1 MLPIFLTDNTQMVQM
16 QNQWSSQLNPILRN
30 ALNQG
35 LLLQNVQLVSGANVI
50 NHKLGRNLV
59 GWFITRQ
66 RSAATLYDTQ
76 DVNQISNLTLNLT
89 SSATV
94 NVDLYVF

>member
-1 MLPIFLTDNTQMVQM
+1 MLPIFLTDNTQLVMM

-35 LLLQNVQLVSGANVI
+35 LLLQNVQLVNGANVI

-76 DVNQISNLTLNLT
+76 DTNQMPNLTLNLT
-89 SSATV
+89 SSAMV
-94 NVDLYVF
+94 SVDIYVF